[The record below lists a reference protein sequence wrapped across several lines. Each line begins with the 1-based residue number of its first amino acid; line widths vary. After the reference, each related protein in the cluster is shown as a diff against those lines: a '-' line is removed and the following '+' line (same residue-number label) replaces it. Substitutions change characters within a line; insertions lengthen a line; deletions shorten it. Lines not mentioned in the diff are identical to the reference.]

1 MSAQIQ
7 IPILDLKPQVEA
19 LWPELTA
26 ALEKVLKSTSF
37 ILGPEEQQLEK
48 ELAAMLGVKHAIGC
62 NSGTDALYIALR
74 ALGLGPGDE
83 VITTSFTFFAT
94 AEAISHVGATPVFVD
109 IEADSMNIDLSKIE
123 AAITPRTKAIIPV
136 HLFGRPVDLDRLMAI
151 AKKHNLK
158 VVEDCAQSFGAT
170 WKGVQTGIT
179 GEIGCWSFFPTKN
192 LGAYGDAGLMTTNN
206 DTLADTMRMLR
217 VHGSRKRYYN
227 ECVGYNSRLDEM
239 QAAILRVKLPH
250 IGKWNDARRAVA
262 ARYNELFKGQAG
274 IITPEIVDGHV
285 FHQYTLRVQ
294 GVDRD
299 KLQARMVEQGIGAMI
314 YYPVPCHK
322 LKLYEESH
330 KQVVLPVTDQLA
342 TEVISLPIWPE
353 LSPEKQA
360 QVAQVLIATLPEVV
374 R

>member
-48 ELAAMLGVKHAIGC
+48 ELANKLGVKHAIGC

-74 ALGLGPGDE
+74 ALEIGPGDE
-83 VITTSFTFFAT
+83 VITSSFTFFAT

-109 IEADSMNIDLSKIE
+109 IDAASMNLDLTKIE

-136 HLFGRPVDLDRLMAI
+136 HLFGRPVDLDGLMAI
-151 AKKHNLK
+151 AKKHGLK
-158 VVEDCAQSFGAT
+158 VVEDCAQSFGAD
-170 WKGVQTGIT
+170 WKGTQTGVT
-179 GEIGCWSFFPTKN
+179 GEIGCFSFFPTKN
-192 LGAYGDAGLMTTNN
+192 LGAYGDAGLMTTND

-262 ARYNELFKGQAG
+262 QRYNDLFKGEARV
-274 IITPEIVDGHV
+274 IVPEVVPGHV
-285 FHQYTLRVQ
+285 FHQYTLRVL

-299 KLQARMVEQGIGAMI
+299 KLQARMAEQGIGAMI

-330 KQVVLPVTDQLA
+330 KHVVLRVTEQLA

-353 LSPEKQA
+353 ISEAAQA
-360 QVAQVLIATLPEVV
+360 QVAKTLLACLD
-374 R
+374 

>member
-1 MSAQIQ
+1 MSAQTQ

-26 ALEKVLKSTSF
+26 ALEKVLKSTAF

-48 ELAAMLGVKHAIGC
+48 DLAAKLGVKHAIGC

-74 ALGLGPGDE
+74 ALGIGPGDE
-83 VITTSFTFFAT
+83 VITSSFTFFAT
-94 AEAISHVGATPVFVD
+94 AESISHVGATPVFVD
-109 IEADSMNIDLSKIE
+109 IEAASMNLDLAKIE

-136 HLFGRPVDLDRLMAI
+136 HLFGRPVDLDGLMAI
-151 AKKHNLK
+151 AKQHGLK

-170 WKGVQTGIT
+170 WKGTPTGIT
-179 GEIGCWSFFPTKN
+179 GEIGCFSFFPTKN
-192 LGAYGDAGLMTTNN
+192 LGAYGDAGLMTTND
-206 DTLADTMRMLR
+206 DTLADSMRMLR

-250 IGKWNDARRAVA
+250 IDTWNNARREVA
-262 ARYNELFKGQAG
+262 RRYNELFKGHAR
-274 IITPEIVDGHV
+274 IVTPEVVDGHV
-285 FHQYTLRVQ
+285 FHQYTLRVLDT
-294 GVDRD
+294 DRD
-299 KLQARMVEQGIGAMI
+299 ALQAKLQAQGIGAMI

-330 KQVVLPVTDQLA
+330 KDVVLPVTDQLA
-342 TEVISLPIWPE
+342 KEVISLPIWPE
-353 LSPEKQA
+353 ITPEQQA
-360 QVAQVLIATLPEVV
+360 RVAKALIEALG
-374 R
+374 

>member
-1 MSAQIQ
+1 MSVQTQ

-37 ILGPEEQQLEK
+37 ILGPEEQLLEK
-48 ELAAMLGVKHAIGC
+48 ELAAKLGVKHAIGC

-74 ALGLGPGDE
+74 ALNLGPGDE
-83 VITTSFTFFAT
+83 VITSSFTFFAT

-109 IEADSMNIDLSKIE
+109 IQADSMNLDLSKIE

-136 HLFGRPVDLDRLMAI
+136 HLFGRPVDLDGLMAI
-151 AKKHNLK
+151 AKKHGLK

-170 WKGVQTGIT
+170 WNGTQTGVT
-179 GEIGCWSFFPTKN
+179 GEIGCFSFFPTKN
-192 LGAYGDAGLMTTNN
+192 LGAYGDAGLMTTN
-206 DTLADTMRMLR
+206 DDVLADTMRMLR
-217 VHGSRKRYYN
+217 VHGSRRRYYN

-250 IGKWNDARRAVA
+250 IDRWNEARRAVA
-262 ARYNELFKGQAG
+262 QRYNELFQGHAR
-274 IITPEIVDGHV
+274 IITPETVSGHV
-285 FHQYTLRVQ
+285 FHQFTLRVLDT
-294 GVDRD
+294 DRD
-299 KLQARMVEQGIGAMI
+299 ALQARLAEQGIGAMI

-330 KQVVLPVTDQLA
+330 KGVVLPVTERLA
-342 TEVISLPIWPE
+342 REVISLPIWPE
-353 LSPEKQA
+353 IAPESQA
-360 QVAQVLIATLPEVV
+360 LVAKAVV
-374 R
+374 EALG